1 MWFVEGRN
9 ATEGASHHRSSG
21 YHDREGRDDC
31 RPGGHNRCAEACD
44 HCRSQASNDSRADA
58 GDHRCSGEGG
68 SCHDGGPCSGNHE
81 AATRRN
87 EGTRDNG
94 GPEGRYDCRPEGARH
109 HGRTA
114 RQHDRGTLISVADF
128 ARRCEHFPHF
138 VRKLLTSSIRPVP
151 SDREA

>member
-9 ATEGASHHRSSG
+9 ATESASHHRSSG

-68 SCHDGGPCSGNHE
+68 SCHDGGPCSGNHK

-94 GPEGRYDCRPEGARH
+94 GPEGCDDCRPEAASH

-114 RQHDRGTLISVADF
+114 RKHDRSTMTVM
-128 ARRCEHFPHF
+128 
-138 VRKLLTSSIRPVP
+138 
-151 SDREA
+151 